1 MPRKIS
7 QSKLI
12 SNLTI
17 YLVYPA
23 SDKVISTPDAIGFH
37 LKYWLTKFGFR
48 VIHFSLIEDV
58 DEKFIPS
65 KSDILLG
72 HPRFSEDSTFL
83 KLQKKQ
89 GWRKVIVLHPFCPK
103 DLFSYAFL
111 YKTCLNADKFLAI
124 TGRYW
129 ADNISNTIFSS
140 WKDKFTQLDLGVSK
154 QNYPRIKIKFN
165 PPGKRKF
172 LFVGNHPHYKNVKF
186 LDQIA
191 KCFPEIEFH
200 RIGPIGKFKHLI
212 QHGSFKLNDQYATK
226 LIKQMDFMITMG
238 IRDANPTTVLECAS
252 LGLISV
258 CPEGSGYY
266 ETDGV
271 YNICGDDIKKA
282 KKTISLLNHLPNR
295 ILEKKR
301 ASMDALISK
310 RYTWRNF
317 SVKVM
322 NEILKQEAE
331 TYQFNSYLDVLK
343 INIYLALHKKASWR
357 VKLKKRFYSLFR
369 KL

>member
-1 MPRKIS
+1 MSRKIS
-7 QSKLI
+7 QNNLI

-17 YLVYPA
+17 HLVYPA
-23 SDKVISTPDAIGFH
+23 SVKVISTPDAIGSN
-37 LKYWLTKFGFR
+37 LKYWLMKFGFR
-48 VIHFSLIEDV
+48 VIHYSLLENV

-65 KSDILLG
+65 KSDILVG
-72 HPRFSEDSTFL
+72 HPRFTNDSAFL
-83 KLQKKQ
+83 KLQSKQ
-89 GWRKVIVLHPFCPK
+89 GWGKVIVLHPFCPK

-129 ADNISNTIFSS
+129 ADNISSTIFSS
-140 WKDKFTQLDLGVSK
+140 WKGKFTQLDLGVSK
-154 QNYPRIKIKFN
+154 QNYPRIKLKFN

-191 KCFPEIEFH
+191 KYSPEIEFH
-200 RIGPIGKFKHLI
+200 RIGPIGKFKYLI
-212 QHGSFKLNDQYATK
+212 QHGPFKLNDRYATK

-258 CPEGSGYY
+258 CPAGSGYY

-271 YNICGDDIKKA
+271 YNICGNDIKKA
-282 KKTISLLNHLPNR
+282 IKTINTLNHLPNS

-322 NEILKQEAE
+322 NEILKEEIE
-331 TYQFNSYLDVLK
+331 TYKFKSFLDVLK
-343 INIYLALHKKASWR
+343 INIYLALQKKLPGVLR
-357 VKLKKRFYSLFR
+357 
-369 KL
+369 